1 MMKKIGALL
10 VFVFII
16 SFSIADMDY
25 NPSISIKNGEPDE
38 PIILK
43 LIDTSTGLKF
53 KTISMNLDST
63 GNGLSSIETNIEEI
77 LIYVYH
83 VYNLS
88 SFTDIENIKKTDV
101 AGPFPS
107 NEAMIIDL
115 KNLAAESEPV
125 NPEPTD
131 INSLINDTLNDTF
144 QGNVTEEIN
153 EENVTEDSPVTGAV
167 IDEKKPLNISP
178 IFYYIG
184 IGVVLMAVILFFI
197 LKKGKGQK
205 WGNEDDREIRAM
217 EEKVKKVGE
226 EIKHIQDKKRR
237 MSEAQLKL
245 ADEERELRELEGNN

>member
-115 KNLAAESEPV
+115 KNLAAES
-125 NPEPTD
+125 
-131 INSLINDTLNDTF
+131 
-144 QGNVTEEIN
+144 
-153 EENVTEDSPVTGAV
+153 
-167 IDEKKPLNISP
+167 
-178 IFYYIG
+178 
-184 IGVVLMAVILFFI
+184 
-197 LKKGKGQK
+197 
-205 WGNEDDREIRAM
+205 
-217 EEKVKKVGE
+217 
-226 EIKHIQDKKRR
+226 
-237 MSEAQLKL
+237 
-245 ADEERELRELEGNN
+245 